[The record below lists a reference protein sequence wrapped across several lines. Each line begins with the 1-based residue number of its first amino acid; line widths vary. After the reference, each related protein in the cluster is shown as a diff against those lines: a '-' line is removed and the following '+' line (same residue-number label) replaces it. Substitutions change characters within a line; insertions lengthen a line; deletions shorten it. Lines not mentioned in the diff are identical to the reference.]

1 MLELAYRHDEDV
13 YAWIVKN
20 SMGVIEELNAFN
32 FQILKA
38 TGMPMLL
45 MFVDKNNVHHDSH
58 LYMFERVAEVY
69 EDVIK
74 FGWMDCT
81 EPIKAKKQALGL
93 VTEILPAVAFNLL
106 EDRQIAFDEGK
117 VLNEQNLKE
126 FVQNFLENKVSQ
138 FINKPTHQIDPELLK
153 GYSNVDRITM
163 EQFDSLVLTEGYDVC
178 VMFYS
183 SFNNQESYTLAPYM
197 NKLAKRFKE
206 MREEIPKVRVYMFDV
221 STQSVPKNVKMEKL
235 PAIFVFPAF
244 HKKPPYIQFTGDG
257 KVLPIMFFIQKYS
270 DIQFE
275 LPELPHLSPD
285 QVDEYWKQ
293 VSELEPERQEKVSA
307 ANERREWDL

>member
-138 FINKPTHQIDPELLK
+138 FINKPTH
-153 GYSNVDRITM
+153 
-163 EQFDSLVLTEGYDVC
+163 
-178 VMFYS
+178 
-183 SFNNQESYTLAPYM
+183 
-197 NKLAKRFKE
+197 
-206 MREEIPKVRVYMFDV
+206 
-221 STQSVPKNVKMEKL
+221 
-235 PAIFVFPAF
+235 
-244 HKKPPYIQFTGDG
+244 
-257 KVLPIMFFIQKYS
+257 
-270 DIQFE
+270 
-275 LPELPHLSPD
+275 
-285 QVDEYWKQ
+285 
-293 VSELEPERQEKVSA
+293 
-307 ANERREWDL
+307 